1 METVYET
8 DPIEAKPKKKGRL
21 PGALRLARWLLLL
34 NTAIWLVFGLL
45 TRVRPEGLSGLDEA
59 FFWIIAGMMAANAAL
74 FLASAIAV
82 GIRRRAAW
90 TFVLAV
96 LAINILF
103 TFTDQVGFFDLAT
116 FAIDAVILALVL
128 VKFRWYRTKK
138 AQG

>member
-8 DPIEAKPKKKGRL
+8 DPQKAKATKAGL
-21 PGALRLARWLLLL
+21 PGALRTARWLLLL
-34 NTAIWLVFGLL
+34 NAAIWLVFGLV

-59 FFWIIAGMMAANAAL
+59 FYWIIVGMMAANAAL
-74 FLASAIAV
+74 FLSSAIAI

-90 TFVLAV
+90 TFVVAV

-116 FAIDAVILALVL
+116 FVIDAVILALLL
-128 VKFRWYRTKK
+128 VKFRWYRKTA